1 MQNVSNAWKKA
12 QEEMIVPEQYVQIEY
27 FVTDPD
33 VQDDSNASSDG
44 EVNYSVTESITNI
57 ASKIAPKYATLEHNI
72 WGLDGSF
79 EVIPDAAPYGDTGYV
94 GSELSLAD
102 GTYTNNPVISLE
114 FSKVHTPIVPGMS
127 VMWSNEYDE
136 CASDF
141 RITSWNGNTAS
152 ASYLIE
158 GNRDNRSLLDINL
171 KSFNRITIE
180 IIKWNKPHHR
190 PRITYAMI
198 GLKQTYTKDNL
209 MSYRHEMSVDLLSGA
224 LPKSAITFSLDN
236 SNDNWNPDNP
246 SGAEKY
252 LLERQPLIVSYG
264 MMIGGS
270 IEWINA
276 GTFYM
281 SEWTTPMNGL
291 EATFVARDVVDRMND
306 VYSGIR
312 VGTLRDIALAAM
324 EQAGIVI
331 SSDASVQ
338 YYVDAS
344 LTSINTDFSSSDN
357 EFTVGEVLQMVA
369 NASCCVMYQDRSGVL
384 RIEKESE
391 DMTDYSISQNVSY
404 SHPEYTISKE
414 LKAVSVNNGMGYAEN
429 SSVGEIQTIDNPLI
443 IDTDTAQRVAEWIRD
458 TLATRKTISGEFR
471 ADVRLD
477 ALDKINISS
486 KYADRTVRITDITY
500 ELTGGLRGIYTG
512 RVV

>member
-1 MQNVSNAWKKA
+1 MQNVSNAWKQA
-12 QEEMIVPEQYVQIEY
+12 QEEMIVPEQFVQIEY

-44 EVNYSVTESITNI
+44 EVNYAVTEDITNI
-57 ASKIAPKYATLEHNI
+57 TTKNIPKYATLEHNI

-79 EVIPDAAPYGDTGYV
+79 NVIPDAAPYGDTGYV
-94 GSELSLAD
+94 GNELSLAD
-102 GTYTNNPVISLE
+102 GTYANNPVISLE
-114 FSKVHTPIVPGMS
+114 FSEVHTPNVPGFS
-127 VMWSNEYDE
+127 IMWSDEYDE

-141 RITSWNGNTAS
+141 RITAWNGNAVS

-158 GNRDNRSLLDINL
+158 GNRDNRSLVDINL
-171 KSFNRITIE
+171 GSFNRITIE

-246 SGAEKY
+246 SGAERY

-264 MMIGGS
+264 MMVGSS

-281 SEWTTPMNGL
+281 TEWTTPMNGL

-312 VGTLRDIALAAM
+312 VGTLRDIALAAIT
-324 EQAGIVI
+324 QAGIDL
-331 SSDASVQ
+331 SS
-338 YYVDAS
+338 VDAS
-344 LTSINTDFSSSDN
+344 LADINTDISTSDS
-357 EFTVGEVLQMVA
+357 EYTIGEILQMVA
-369 NASCCVMYQDRSGVL
+369 NAGCCVMYQDRLGVL
-384 RIEKESE
+384 RIEKASE
-391 DMTDYSISQNVSY
+391 NMTDYNISQDVSY
-404 SHPEYTISKE
+404 AHPEYTISKE
-414 LKAVSVNNGMGYAEN
+414 LKAVSVNNGMGYAVN
-429 SSVGEIQTIDNPLI
+429 STVGEIQTIDNPLI

-500 ELTGGLRGIYTG
+500 ELTGGLKGIYTG

>member
-1 MQNVSNAWKKA
+1 M
-12 QEEMIVPEQYVQIEY
+12 
-27 FVTDPD
+27 
-33 VQDDSNASSDG
+33 
-44 EVNYSVTESITNI
+44 
-57 ASKIAPKYATLEHNI
+57 
-72 WGLDGSF
+72 DGSLSI
-79 EVIPDAAPYGDTGYV
+79 IPNAAPYGDTGYV
-94 GSELSLAD
+94 GNELSLAD
-102 GTYTNNPVISLE
+102 CTYANNPVISLN
-114 FSKVHTPIVPGMS
+114 FTKVHTPIVPGMS
-127 VMWSNEYDE
+127 IMWSSEYDE
-136 CASDF
+136 YATDF
-141 RITSWNGNTAS
+141 RITSWNGNTQV

-158 GNRDNRSLLDINL
+158 NNRDNRSLADV
-171 KSFNRITIE
+171 SPYGFDRITVE
-180 IIKWNKPHHR
+180 IIKWSKPYHR
-190 PRITYAMI
+190 PRITYVMV

-236 SNDNWNPDNP
+236 SNDKWNPDNP

-264 MMIGGS
+264 LRTGEN

-338 YYVDAS
+338 YYLDAS
-344 LTSINTDFSSSDN
+344 LSSINTDFSQDDS
-357 EFTVGEVLQMVA
+357 EYTIGEILQMVA
-369 NASCCVMYQDRSGVL
+369 NASCCVMYQDRNGIL
-384 RIEKESE
+384 RIEKENE
-391 DMTDYSISQNVSY
+391 DMTDYSIKQNVSY

-429 SSVGEIQTIDNPLI
+429 STVGEIQTIDNPLI
-443 IDTDTAQRVAEWIRD
+443 KDTTTAQRVAEWVRD
-458 TLATRKTISGEFR
+458 TLSTRRTISGEFR

-486 KYADRTVRITDITY
+486 KYADRTVRITDIAY
-500 ELTGGLRGIYTG
+500 ELTGGFKGIYTG

>member
-1 MQNVSNAWKKA
+1 MQNVSNAWKQA

-33 VQDDSNASSDG
+33 VQDDGSANSDG
-44 EVNYSVTESITNI
+44 EVNYATTKDITDIAIKNI
-57 ASKIAPKYATLEHNI
+57 PKYATLEHNM

-79 EVIPDAAPYGDTGYV
+79 NVLPDTAPYGDTGYV
-94 GSELSLAD
+94 GSALSLAD

-114 FSKVHTPIVPGMS
+114 FSEVHTPNVPGFS
-127 VMWSNEYDE
+127 IMWSDEYDE

-141 RITSWNGNTAS
+141 RITSWNGSTAS

-158 GNRDNRSLLDINL
+158 GNRDNRSLIDVNL
-171 KSFNRITIE
+171 YSFNRITIE

-264 MMIGGS
+264 MKVGNS
-270 IEWINA
+270 VEWINA

-281 SEWTTPMNGL
+281 TEWTTPMNGL
-291 EATFVARDVVDRMND
+291 EATFVARDVIEFMNAE
-306 VYSGIR
+306 YTGAR
-312 VGTLRDIALAAM
+312 KGTLFNIAFAALGL
-324 EQAGIVI
+324 AGITDFYLDSSLNNI
-331 SSDASVQ
+331 S
-338 YYVDAS
+338 
-344 LTSINTDFSSSDN
+344 TDFSANTNSYTIS
-357 EFTVGEVLQMVA
+357 EILQMVA
-369 NASCCVMYQDRSGVL
+369 NAGCCVIYQDRSGVL
-384 RIEKESE
+384 RIEKTSES
-391 DMTDYSISQNVSY
+391 MTDYNISQDISY
-404 SHPEYTISKE
+404 AHPEYTISKE

-429 SSVGEIQTIDNPLI
+429 STVGEIQTIDNPLI

-486 KYADRTVRITDITY
+486 KYADRTVCITDITY
-500 ELTGGLRGIYTG
+500 ELTGGLKGIYTG